1 MQQLQLCN
9 NFFPEKFLFKVD
21 VNPVYDQKLC
31 CTLDHTCLI
40 MMMPLITTAMGLI
53 KAGGMCPNYVV
64 PLCNDTAIVQ
74 LKPHDCSKST
84 ELTRQQLS

>member
-1 MQQLQLCN
+1 
-9 NFFPEKFLFKVD
+9 
-21 VNPVYDQKLC
+21 
-31 CTLDHTCLI
+31 
-40 MMMPLITTAMGLI
+40 MMPLITTAMGLI

-84 ELTRQQLS
+84 ALTRQQLS